1 MNYKNKC
8 MIIKLVEIKLKK
20 MKLLSHLNSHY
31 QASHPILL
39 TSNWIKIMYD
49 NLSIFENHAQIST
62 YIYIYSCTLVYND
75 KHIDRQI
82 DR

>member
-8 MIIKLVEIKLKK
+8 MIIKLVEIRLKK
-20 MKLLSHLNSHY
+20 MRLLSHLNSHY

-39 TSNWIKIMYD
+39 TSIWIKIMYD

-62 YIYIYSCTLVYND
+62 YIYIYIFIYTSIQRQT
-75 KHIDRQI
+75 HRQTDR
-82 DR
+82 